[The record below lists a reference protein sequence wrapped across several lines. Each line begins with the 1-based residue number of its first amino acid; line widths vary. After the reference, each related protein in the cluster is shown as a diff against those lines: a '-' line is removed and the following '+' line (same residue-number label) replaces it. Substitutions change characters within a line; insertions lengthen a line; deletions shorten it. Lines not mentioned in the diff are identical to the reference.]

1 MKKLL
6 VAGSVL
12 AFTAAAGA
20 AQLGTLSVS
29 SKLNEPMKALLEVKD
44 VPADGSGVSV
54 GLASR
59 VVYQSLGKTYADDLR
74 DITVTLVSVSPY
86 RLRLESTQPVKT
98 ADFPIILVLDD
109 DGRRA
114 AKLYNLH
121 FAPRKGARPV
131 QETTT
136 SAQSA
141 AAAAPRQTAERTAD
155 AARPKLAVIPSAASP
170 AVPSASVRA
179 QKPVAAEQTVKKS
192 FRDTIN
198 ETIKE
203 TARETVPSAK
213 PAVKE
218 TVKPLAAAKT
228 DVKAAAQKTQDAVK
242 AQVPAKTQAA
252 AKAVQTKAAPV
263 AAKQA
268 VKKAAAAPAE
278 TVNIRLKGKRETV
291 EVKQGIT
298 LWSTVKSYVSRY
310 PGASTQ
316 QLIVQTI
323 RDNPSCFEGGKSSS
337 VIRGCRMVLPQRITV
352 SKADA
357 LFYVN
362 EHPDWDATKSVA
374 EQIEAHSSARALP
387 AAPVPAPAVKA
398 AEEKPAAAPSEKK
411 AEPVVQPE
419 IKTEPVPQAEPVVQP
434 EIKTEPVPQAEPAV
448 KQEKQPAEPVK
459 AVSEQAAPAQKA
471 QAASSEPEKKAQPEQ
486 KPAQQAK
493 STDDSGSPFAWILGL
508 VLALLA
514 AIGVGYNMIKRRK
527 AQTAEAETTST
538 VEFREPE
545 PTSKEQLDGAAKMVE
560 NRIEADEAA
569 ARGFPQS
576 AKAEPAKTEQA
587 EQSPTFPT
595 APEGMVEVQSEQS
608 LLAKIDQARAYM
620 AVGANAKAVKQLEE
634 VIKNSSGKIQQT
646 ASDLMAMLES
656 KK

>member
-121 FAPRKGARPV
+121 FAPRTGARPV

-179 QKPVAAEQTVKKS
+179 QKPVAAEQTEKKS

-203 TARETVPSAK
+203 TARETVPSAKPAVKQTASSVK

-419 IKTEPVPQAEPVVQP
+419 IKTEPVPQAEP
-434 EIKTEPVPQAEPAV
+434 AV

-527 AQTAEAETTST
+527 AQTAEAEKTSP

>member
-59 VVYQSLGKTYADDLR
+59 VVYQSLGKTYADELS

-98 ADFPIILVLDD
+98 VDFPIILVLDD

-121 FAPRKGARPV
+121 FAPRMGARPV

-179 QKPVAAEQTVKKS
+179 QKPVAAVQTEKKS
-192 FRDTIN
+192 FRDAIN

-203 TARETVPSAK
+203 TARETVPSAKPAVKQTASSAK

-228 DVKAAAQKTQDAVK
+228 DVKAAAQKAQDAVK
-242 AQVPAKTQAA
+242 AQVPAKTQTA

-263 AAKQA
+263 AAKHA
-268 VKKAAAAPAE
+268 VKKAAAAPAG

-298 LWSTVKSYVSRY
+298 LWSTVKPYVSRY
-310 PGASTQ
+310 PGAATQ

-362 EHPDWDATKSVA
+362 KHPDWDATKSVA
-374 EQIEAHSSARALP
+374 EQIEAHSAARALP
-387 AAPVPAPAVKA
+387 AAPVSAPAPAVKA

-411 AEPVVQPE
+411 
-419 IKTEPVPQAEPVVQP
+419 AEPVVQP

-527 AQTAEAETTST
+527 AQTAEAEKTST

-587 EQSPTFPT
+587 EQSSTFPT